1 MTMRHL
7 AGARGAPLIRRTLMA
22 GLMVLMGTLA
32 LATAAAAGEGG
43 VITADAAAE
52 RAAAGEILVIDV
64 RSPREWRQTGVPK
77 GSRRVTIHD
86 PGGLPGFVEAVK
98 VALGGDL
105 KRPIAVICATG
116 NRSTLAQRLLT
127 KAGFTRVLN
136 IKEGML
142 GGANGP
148 GWLPRGLPVESCGAC

>member
-1 MTMRHL
+1 MTMKPL
-7 AGARGAPLIRRTLMA
+7 AGARGAALIRRAPMA
-22 GLMVLMGTLA
+22 GLMMLMGTLA

-77 GSRRVTIHD
+77 SSRRVTIHD

-116 NRSTLAQRLLT
+116 NRSTLAQRLLA

-142 GGANGP
+142 GGPNGH